1 MFRITKKDEIFF
13 DIFRKKNKEFDRDT
27 FTGVYRIYCDVCSHC
42 YIVEAKRELTLRLK
56 EHQANCCNQ
65 KQHSAVVEHSAIN
78 HSWGL
83 DRAKIVNAQLNTIKR
98 KTAERLFITNHSTI
112 DGNKSSFPLSI
123 FKFYNHCKS

>member
-65 KQHSAVVEHSAIN
+65 KQGSELLHRSLLKRTQCRLH
-78 HSWGL
+78 G
-83 DRAKIVNAQLNTIKR
+83 NTAYQQNR
-98 KTAERLFITNHSTI
+98 S
-112 DGNKSSFPLSI
+112 
-123 FKFYNHCKS
+123 